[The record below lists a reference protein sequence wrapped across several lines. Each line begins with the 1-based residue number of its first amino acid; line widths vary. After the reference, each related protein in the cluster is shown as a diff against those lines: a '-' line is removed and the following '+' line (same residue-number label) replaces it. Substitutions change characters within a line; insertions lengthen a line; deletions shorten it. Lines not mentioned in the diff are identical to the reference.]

1 MSGRLKS
8 LQGKRKP
15 LKARAGNK
23 PSARRQHELANRRK
37 AVRERARRNDTR
49 ATRSKNMVE
58 VEVVAA
64 AS

>member
-8 LQGKRKP
+8 LQGKRKSNKVRP
-15 LKARAGNK
+15 GNK

-37 AVRERARRNDTR
+37 AVRERDRRAGIR
-49 ATRSKNMVE
+49 ATRTKNMVE
-58 VEVVAA
+58 VEVVV